1 MIQSMTGFGKATT
14 HFNDK
19 KISIEL
25 KSLNSKAQDLNS
37 RIAANYREKELTIR
51 NIILQKLER
60 GKIDF
65 SLSVEITGEET
76 ISKINVP
83 VVKGYMNQLQ
93 EINQNLTET
102 ELLPMVLRLPD
113 VLKTERDGIDE
124 NEWTAVENTLN
135 EAIKNLQNFRANEG
149 KKLADEFMLRIE
161 NIRKFLVEALV
172 FENERTET
180 VKKRL
185 QNALTEL
192 AVKVDENRFEQELI
206 YYLEKF
212 DITEEKVRLSNHLD
226 YFLQTLHETT
236 SNGRKLGFIC
246 QEMGREIN
254 TLGSKANHA
263 EMQKCVVNMKDEL
276 EKIKEQMLNIL

>member
-83 VVKGYMNQLQ
+83 VVKGYMHQLQ
-93 EINQNLTET
+93 ELNQNLTET

-276 EKIKEQMLNIL
+276 DKIKEQMLNIL

>member
-1 MIQSMTGFGKATT
+1 MTGFGKATT

-25 KSLNSKAQDLNS
+25 KSLNSKAQDLNT

-83 VVKGYMNQLQ
+83 VVKGYMHQLQ

-124 NEWTAVENTLN
+124 NEWTGVENTLN

>member
-1 MIQSMTGFGKATT
+1 MTGFGKATT

-25 KSLNSKAQDLNS
+25 KSLNSKAQDLNT

-83 VVKGYMNQLQ
+83 VVKGYMHQLQ

-124 NEWTAVENTLN
+124 NEWTGVENTLN
-135 EAIKNLQNFRANEG
+135 EAIKNLQNFRTNEG
-149 KKLADEFMLRIE
+149 KKLADEFVLRIE

-172 FENERTET
+172 FESERTET

>member
-83 VVKGYMNQLQ
+83 VVKGYMHQLQ

>member
-83 VVKGYMNQLQ
+83 VVKGYMHQLQ
-93 EINQNLTET
+93 ELNQNLTET

>member
-14 HFNDK
+14 QIEDK
-19 KISIEL
+19 KITIEI
-25 KSLNSKAQDLNS
+25 KSLNSKTQDLNT

-65 SLSVEITGEET
+65 SLSVEITSEET
-76 ISKINVP
+76 ISKINIP
-83 VVKGYMNQLQ
+83 VVKGYIHQLQ
-93 EINQNLTET
+93 KINQNLTES
-102 ELLPMVLRLPD
+102 EVLPMVLRLPD
-113 VLKTERDGIDE
+113 VLKTERDGIEEDE
-124 NEWTAVENTLN
+124 WVGVENTLN
-135 EAIKNLQNFRANEG
+135 QAIENLQNFRTDEG
-149 KKLADEFMLRIE
+149 KKLADEFVLRIK
-161 NIRKFLVEALV
+161 NIQKLLSEALN
-172 FENERTET
+172 FETQRIET
-180 VKKRL
+180 IKKRL

-192 AVKVDENRFEQELI
+192 KVKVDENRFEQELI

-212 DITEEKVRLSNHLD
+212 DITEEKVRLTNHLD

-276 EKIKEQMLNIL
+276 EKIKEQILNIL

>member
-83 VVKGYMNQLQ
+83 VVKGYMHQLQ

-124 NEWTAVENTLN
+124 NEWTGVENTLN
-135 EAIKNLQNFRANEG
+135 EAIKNLQNFRTNEG

>member
-25 KSLNSKAQDLNS
+25 KSLNSKAQDLNT

-83 VVKGYMNQLQ
+83 VVKGYMHQLQ

-135 EAIKNLQNFRANEG
+135 EAIKNLQNFRTNEG
-149 KKLADEFMLRIE
+149 KKLADEFVLRIE

-172 FENERTET
+172 FESERTET

-246 QEMGREIN
+246 QEIGREIN

>member
-1 MIQSMTGFGKATT
+1 MTGFGKATT

-25 KSLNSKAQDLNS
+25 KSLNSKAQDLNT

-83 VVKGYMNQLQ
+83 VVKGYMHQLQ

-124 NEWTAVENTLN
+124 NEWTGVENTLN

-172 FENERTET
+172 FESERTET